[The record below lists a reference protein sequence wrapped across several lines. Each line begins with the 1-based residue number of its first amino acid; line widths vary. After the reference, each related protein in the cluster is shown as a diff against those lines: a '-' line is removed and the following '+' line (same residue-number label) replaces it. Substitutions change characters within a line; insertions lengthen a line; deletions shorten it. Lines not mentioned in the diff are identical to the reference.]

1 MKTHKTSSFSLG
13 FVLIALAALPGCA
26 TIFSGTSDY
35 IKISSQDP
43 ALDGN
48 VKAVA
53 LTDKGRAPRTMVLGE
68 TIDAQRNMSPIVV
81 NIQESE
87 CILPSSEEIKP
98 YMNPVALLD
107 FLATSLLSTSIDSS
121 TGALWKYGDV
131 SLVNPKVRDT
141 PECQKWLQDLRAK
154 YQETHNSPAAPVVT
168 ADPAKTAE
176 PAAPAE
182 APAVPEDPAQA
193 S

>member
-1 MKTHKTSSFSLG
+1 MKIRKSASFNLFS
-13 FVLIALAALPGCA
+13 VLTLLAVLPGCA
-26 TIFSGTSDY
+26 TIFSGTSEY
-35 IKISSQDP
+35 IRISSQEP

-48 VKAVA
+48 VRAVA

-68 TIDAQRNMSPIVV
+68 TIDVQRTMAPITV
-81 NIQESE
+81 NIQESD
-87 CILPSSEEIKP
+87 CILPSTESIKSH
-98 YMNPVALLD
+98 MNPVALLD

-141 PECQKWLQDLRAK
+141 PECQEWLQELRVR
-154 YQETHNSPAAPVVT
+154 YQESHKSPEAPAKADNSAASE
-168 ADPAKTAE
+168 DPAK
-176 PAAPAE
+176 
-182 APAVPEDPAQA
+182 A